1 MEGVQVQG
9 LKRYHI
15 EQQRCWERRYV
26 YASCLIVHYCSLNL
40 IVYSTH
46 SYIFFNEDRSTVTF
60 VGFIIDKRGNLCDPQ
75 GAIIERNYISRRLHR
90 GLERQ
95 EVKLSDNHNSWQKG
109 DMIKT
114 MAKVMGIKDCDSH
127 DPDETYVLTVD
138 NLIKILAIQMRFRC
152 GIPVIIMGET
162 GCGKTRLIR
171 YMCDLA
177 RGRNSRK
184 NMLILKVS
192 SGHLQSLN
200 FVYTVY
206 AVYRYMEEPKK
217 KILSS
222 LWLLPKKKPRETK
235 RIG

>member
-1 MEGVQVQG
+1 M
-9 LKRYHI
+9 HFI
-15 EQQRCWERRYV
+15 
-26 YASCLIVHYCSLNL
+26 L

-60 VGFIIDKRGNLCDPQ
+60 VGFIIDKRGNLCNPQ
-75 GAIIERNYISRRLHR
+75 GAIIERNYMSRRLHA

-95 EVKLSDNHNSWQKG
+95 EVKLSDNHNNWQKG

-114 MAKVMGIKDCDSH
+114 LAIVMGIKDYR

-152 GIPVIIMGET
+152 GIPVVIMGET

-177 RGRNSRK
+177 RGRNYGK
-184 NMLILKVS
+184 NMLILKVNS
-192 SGHLQSLN
+192 W
-200 FVYTVY
+200 
-206 AVYRYMEEPKK
+206 
-217 KILSS
+217 I
-222 LWLLPKKKPRETK
+222 
-235 RIG
+235 